1 MSGPLDV
8 NTALSQID
16 GKMDVLAMKIDELK
30 DRQEEMAEDIAKVK
44 DAVYH
49 PDEGL
54 YARLREL
61 ENWQKTS
68 GRFIWMLVSSTLGI
82 VGYIV
87 TKLLS

>member
-1 MSGPLDV
+1 VPEDV
-8 NTALSQID
+8 NTALSQLD

-30 DRQEEMAEDIAKVK
+30 EKQEDMADDISKVK

-61 ENWQKTS
+61 EGWQKTS
-68 GRFIWMLVSSTLGI
+68 VKFTWMLVSSTLGI
-82 VGYIV
+82 LAFLV
-87 TKLLS
+87 TKALS

>member
-1 MSGPLDV
+1 MPEDV
-8 NTALSQID
+8 NTALSQLD

-30 DRQEEMAEDIAKVK
+30 EKQEDMADDISKVK

-61 ENWQKTS
+61 EGWQKTS
-68 GRFIWMLVSSTLGI
+68 VKFTWMLVSSTLGI
-82 VGYIV
+82 LAFLV
-87 TKLLS
+87 TKALS

>member
-1 MSGPLDV
+1 VSGPLDV

>member
-1 MSGPLDV
+1 VPEDV
-8 NTALSQID
+8 NTALSQLD

-30 DRQEEMAEDIAKVK
+30 EKQEDMAEDISKVK

-61 ENWQKTS
+61 EGWQKTS
-68 GRFIWMLVSSTLGI
+68 VKFTWMLVSSTLGI
-82 VGYIV
+82 LAFLV
-87 TKLLS
+87 TKALS

>member
-1 MSGPLDV
+1 MPTEDV

-30 DRQEEMAEDIAKVK
+30 EKQEDMAADISKVK

-61 ENWQKTS
+61 ESWQKTS
-68 GRFIWMLVSSTLGI
+68 TKFTWMLVSSTLGI
-82 VGYIV
+82 LAYIV
-87 TKLLS
+87 TRVLS

>member
-1 MSGPLDV
+1 MPEDV
-8 NTALSQID
+8 NTALSQLD

-30 DRQEEMAEDIAKVK
+30 EKQEDMAEDISKVK

-61 ENWQKTS
+61 EGWQKTS
-68 GRFIWMLVSSTLGI
+68 VKFTWMLVSSTLGI
-82 VGYIV
+82 LAFLV
-87 TKLLS
+87 TKALS

>member
-1 MSGPLDV
+1 VPIEDV
-8 NTALSQID
+8 NTALSQLD

-30 DRQEEMAEDIAKVK
+30 EKQEDMAEDISKVK

-61 ENWQKTS
+61 EGWQKTS
-68 GRFIWMLVSSTLGI
+68 VKFTWMLVSSTLGI
-82 VGYIV
+82 LAFLV
-87 TKLLS
+87 TKALS

>member
-1 MSGPLDV
+1 VPTEDV

-30 DRQEEMAEDIAKVK
+30 EKQEDMAADISKVK

-61 ENWQKTS
+61 ESWQKTS
-68 GRFIWMLVSSTLGI
+68 TKFTWMLVSSTLGI
-82 VGYIV
+82 LAYIV
-87 TKLLS
+87 TRVLS

>member
-1 MSGPLDV
+1 MPDDV
-8 NTALSQID
+8 NTALSQLD

-30 DRQEEMAEDIAKVK
+30 EKQEDMAADISKVK

-61 ENWQKTS
+61 EGWQKTS
-68 GRFIWMLVSSTLGI
+68 VKFTWMLVSSTLGI
-82 VGYIV
+82 LAFLV
-87 TKLLS
+87 TKALS

>member
-1 MSGPLDV
+1 MPDDV
-8 NTALSQID
+8 NTALSQLD

-30 DRQEEMAEDIAKVK
+30 EKQEDMAEDISKVK

-61 ENWQKTS
+61 EGWQKTS
-68 GRFIWMLVSSTLGI
+68 VNFTWMLVSSTLGI
-82 VGYIV
+82 LAFLV
-87 TKLLS
+87 TKALS